1 MRIGR
6 AKTQPRSTQRPQIIL
21 FSALSALSAVAFS
34 ALSASS
40 APSAPQAPATPP
52 NPRAAAPFDLTGY
65 WVSVVSEDWAW
76 RMVTPRKGDYASVP
90 LNAEGRRVAD
100 TWDPATDEAGGNQC
114 RSYGVGH
121 IMRVPGRVHLTWDND
136 RTIKIET
143 DAGQQTR
150 MLRFDASPPASGDA
164 DWQGRSIATWDV
176 AGGRGG
182 RGAPPPR
189 AGSLKVVTTHMK
201 PGYLR
206 KNGVPYSENAV
217 VTEYFDR
224 HVEANGEWF
233 TVTTIVDDP
242 KYLLQPFITST
253 DFRKEPDGS
262 KWRPVP
268 CTAR

>member
-1 MRIGR
+1 VIVASCIRTAI
-6 AKTQPRSTQRPQIIL
+6 ACALLSLAVPA
-21 FSALSALSAVAFS
+21 ALSAQGGRGGQ
-34 ALSASS
+34 
-40 APSAPQAPATPP
+40 PSAPAAAA
-52 NPRAAAPFDLTGY
+52 NPRRAAPFDLTGY

-76 RMVTPRKGDYASVP
+76 RMVTPRKGDYASLP
-90 LNAEGRRVAD
+90 LNEEGRRVAD
-100 TWDPATDEAGGNQC
+100 SWDPAKDEASGTQC
-114 RSYGVGH
+114 RSYGVAH
-121 IMRVPGRVHLTWDND
+121 IMRVPGRVHVTWDND
-136 RTIKIET
+136 TTLKIET

-150 MLRFDASPPASGDA
+150 MLRFAGSPEPGAEA
-164 DWQGRSIATWDV
+164 DWQGQSIATWDI

-182 RGAPPPR
+182 RGPAPAPR
-189 AGSLKVVTTHMK
+189 SGSLKVVTTRMK

-224 HVEANGEWF
+224 HEEQAGAWF
-233 TVTTIVDDP
+233 TVTTIVEDP

-253 DFRKEPDGS
+253 DFKKEPDGS